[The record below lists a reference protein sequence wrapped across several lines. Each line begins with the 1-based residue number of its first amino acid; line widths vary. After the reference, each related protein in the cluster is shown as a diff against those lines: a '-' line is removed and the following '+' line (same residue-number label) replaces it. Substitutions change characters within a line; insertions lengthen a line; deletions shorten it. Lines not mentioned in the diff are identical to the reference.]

1 LIRHFSSYA
10 PLCLAYSPL
19 ECQAVRARSLLPL
32 VFEPRTLRCDT
43 NYPSSAFINF
53 GILVF
58 LYILLSHYTSASSSR
73 SAFRFSFA
81 IRPSSYSTLEV
92 NSIMAHRLIN
102 KRVSSVEHYPGHTS
116 LRGLY
121 RRLPLPH
128 LIIVLRSTLAAT
140 CFIIA
145 YLNSY
150 SCIHT
155 SHSDTSTVP
164 HPNPPFSRHAF
175 PSLGSPSRRNFLN
188 RQVSII
194 S

>member
-1 LIRHFSSYA
+1 MPRLFTPGMLGSACESSPSLSLVIEPRNLLRHELEAQRLSILASSYSYTFCCHIILQLQL
-10 PLCLAYSPL
+10 P
-19 ECQAVRARSLLPL
+19 RAQLPW
-32 VFEPRTLRCDT
+32 
-43 NYPSSAFINF
+43 
-53 GILVF
+53 
-58 LYILLSHYTSASSSR
+58 
-73 SAFRFSFA
+73 FS
-81 IRPSSYSTLEV
+81 PSSYSTLEV

-140 CFIIA
+140 CFISHRIPQ
-145 YLNSY
+145 LL